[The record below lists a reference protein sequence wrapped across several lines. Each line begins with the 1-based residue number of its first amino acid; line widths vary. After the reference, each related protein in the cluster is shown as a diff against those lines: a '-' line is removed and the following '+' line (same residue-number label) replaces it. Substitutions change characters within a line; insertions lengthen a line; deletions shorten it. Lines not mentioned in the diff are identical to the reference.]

1 MKADLRS
8 IKDVLNSFLAEIAEV
23 DNIRKSISA
32 PICTPFN
39 IKDRTPDF
47 SNVEFDLSPDSF
59 WIEDNAYIW
68 VYAEAWYYHHLM
80 SHPKHNKVPKYY
92 LQPAQP
98 IYQEWKDEEKDV
110 IYRGTII
117 PEPGDAVLNDYL
129 ISLAS
134 CVQDCNEKGVIWIK
148 SMKSFVQYI
157 REDISFELQGSLECI
172 FPYKMEI
179 RHGYSLQRIGNKF
192 EKVERGYILRNIEDP
207 VIPIDI
213 LTASDILK
221 NLATVVLEGR
231 PNSQHTAAEALGFA
245 WLCHAVGSARLMT
258 REKNVYTTPLTALKA
273 VDPEKIG
280 NPLQPKFY
288 VSIQTF
294 HGPKDV
300 PISKILYDFLIALP
314 RNPGSLCI
322 FSKPISTLLRTLYDK
337 GIKASERAKSLGKIT
352 FLTFMS
358 QATHWFEH
366 RPCPKMAMKL

>member
-8 IKDVLNSFLAEIAEV
+8 VKDVLNSFFAEIAAVEK
-23 DNIRKSISA
+23 IRKSISV

-47 SNVEFDLSPDSF
+47 SNIEFDPAPYSF
-59 WIEDNAYIW
+59 WKEDNAYIW
-68 VYAEAWYYHHLM
+68 IYAEAWHYRQLM
-80 SHPKHNKVPKYY
+80 SHPKNNKVPDYY

-98 IYQEWKDEEKDV
+98 IYQEWLDEEKEV

-117 PEPGDAVLNDYL
+117 PEPGDAILNDYL
-129 ISLAS
+129 ILLAS
-134 CVQDCNEKGVIWIK
+134 CIQDGNEKRAVWIK
-148 SMKSFVQYI
+148 SLKSFAQYI
-157 REDISFELQGSLECI
+157 REDIHFELQGSLECI

-179 RHGYSLQRIGNKF
+179 RRGYSLQRIGNEF
-192 EKVERGYILRNIEDP
+192 EEVERGYILRNIEDP

-213 LTASDILK
+213 LAASDILK

-258 REKNVYTTPLTALKA
+258 REINVYHTPMTALKA
-273 VDPEKIG
+273 VDPGKLG

-314 RNPGSLCI
+314 RNPKGHFI

-337 GIKASERAKSLGKIT
+337 GVKTSERAKSLGKIT

-358 QATHWFEH
+358 QATHSFGH
-366 RPCPKMAMKL
+366 RPSFKKAMKL